1 MKYQAV
7 LTLKIVCK
15 NVCHHFMV
23 WFNFFIC
30 FFWMVD
36 KSNLVKDLCKPM
48 TCSVWNGHFDIPHT
62 KKQKDIV
69 WLGFGCKCN
78 QQWLAFWPI
87 LINCDCEAL
96 VDGVLTDYS
105 ACVHTHLFLIDVRC
119 CLSPNFWFW
128 TDEFPS
134 AELVEGSSTFAGE
147 ETVIKSLFLVFFT
160 FLSDLNK
167 ILVCI
172 VCTHL

>member
-1 MKYQAV
+1 MV
-7 LTLKIVCK
+7 TLIFHTQK
-15 NVCHHFMV
+15 NKKR
-23 WFNFFIC
+23 
-30 FFWMVD
+30 MVD

-48 TCSVWNGHFDIPHT
+48 TCSVWTLIFHT
-62 KKQKDIV
+62 QKQKDIV

-87 LINCDCEAL
+87 LINCDCEPL
-96 VDGVLTDYS
+96 VDGVLTYYS
-105 ACVHTHLFLIDVRC
+105 ACVHTHLLLIDVRC

-128 TDEFPS
+128 TDEF
-134 AELVEGSSTFAGE
+134 LVL
-147 ETVIKSLFLVFFT
+147 SLWRGVLPLSVKRQWLKVFLVFFT

-167 ILVCI
+167 ICVCI